1 MKLRNAFLL
10 VFVVA
15 VLLFAAFNWSA
26 VGTSLPVNYLVG
38 SGELP
43 LGVILLVLLGVMVVF
58 HLFTEWLRDASSAVD
73 KWVTERKL
81 NEALNRAMDADDDR
95 VSRLAKDVESQHRLL
110 EKKIDALLDQIE
122 EVKLAKLIEKETEEV
137 EGRIEEA
144 EKEIRK
150 DIRKQRRRSS
160 RK

>member
-1 MKLRNAFLL
+1 MKLRNALLL
-10 VFVVA
+10 VYVVV
-15 VLLFAAFNWSA
+15 VLVFAAFNWSA
-26 VGTSLPVNYLVG
+26 IGTTGPVNYLLG
-38 SGELP
+38 SGDLP
-43 LGVILLVLLGVMVVF
+43 IGVILLFLLGVMVIF
-58 HLFTEWLRDASSAVD
+58 HLVTEWLRDTSSAVD
-73 KWVTERKL
+73 RWATERKL
-81 NEALNRAMDADDDR
+81 NEALKRATDTDDDR

-137 EGRIEEA
+137 EDRIKEA

-150 DIRKQRRRSS
+150 DIRKH

>member
-10 VFVVA
+10 AFVIA
-15 VLLFAAFNWSA
+15 LLAFAAFNWSA
-26 VGTSLPVNYLVG
+26 IGAAVPVNYFLG

-43 LGVILLVLLGVMVVF
+43 LGAILLVMLGIMVIF
-58 HLFTEWLRDASSAVD
+58 HLVTESLRDASGAVD

-81 NEALNRAMDADDDR
+81 NDALKRAMDTDDDR

-110 EKKIDALLDQIE
+110 EKKIDALLDQFE

-137 EGRIEEA
+137 EDRIGEA

-150 DIRKQRRRSS
+150 DIRKHQRRS
-160 RK
+160 RRG